1 MAEHMVISIG
11 ALRLLRPPTLGG
23 LSRFPGVAMANEPI
37 LVDEG
42 AAAWYA
48 GRPGVTIRRW
58 AHEGRIR
65 RYGRG
70 RGQVRYNILE
80 LNMADRDEF
89 TNALIEPGEVPPLP
103 EGARA
108 A

>member
-1 MAEHMVISIG
+1 MAD
-11 ALRLLRPPTLGG
+11 
-23 LSRFPGVAMANEPI
+23 EPI

-58 AHEGRIR
+58 AHEGRIG
-65 RYGRG
+65 RYGTG
-70 RGQVRYNILE
+70 RGKVRYNILE
-80 LNMADRDEF
+80 LNMADRDEE
-89 TNALIEPGEVPPLP
+89 TNALIEPGDVPPLP
-103 EGARA
+103 AGDRA

>member
-1 MAEHMVISIG
+1 MA
-11 ALRLLRPPTLGG
+11 A
-23 LSRFPGVAMANEPI
+23 EPI
-37 LVDEG
+37 LVEES

-58 AHEGRIR
+58 AHEGRIH
-65 RYGRG
+65 RYGSG
-70 RGQVRYNILE
+70 RGNVRYNINE
-80 LNMADRDEF
+80 LNMAHRDEY
-89 TNALIEPGEVPPLP
+89 TNALLEPGDVPPLP